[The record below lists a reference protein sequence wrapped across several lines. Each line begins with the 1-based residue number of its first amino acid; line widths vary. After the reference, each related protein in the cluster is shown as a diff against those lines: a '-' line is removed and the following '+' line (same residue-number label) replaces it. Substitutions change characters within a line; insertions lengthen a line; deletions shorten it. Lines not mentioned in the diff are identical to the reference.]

1 LKRFLVPSLIAC
13 SIIGAVALT
22 TGGPTSAAVR
32 HLRINHSPAPPLR
45 TMEISSGAPA
55 TAACTNCPQNIQPN
69 CTGCPG
75 PVQITL
81 LQVPL
86 H

>member
-1 LKRFLVPSLIAC
+1 MKHFLVSSLVAC
-13 SIIGAVALT
+13 SLIGAVAFLP
-22 TGGPTSAAVR
+22 GGDTSAAVR

-45 TMEISSGAPA
+45 TMEIRSGAPSN
-55 TAACTNCPQNIQPN
+55 AACTNCPTNLKPN

-81 LQVPL
+81 VQVPL